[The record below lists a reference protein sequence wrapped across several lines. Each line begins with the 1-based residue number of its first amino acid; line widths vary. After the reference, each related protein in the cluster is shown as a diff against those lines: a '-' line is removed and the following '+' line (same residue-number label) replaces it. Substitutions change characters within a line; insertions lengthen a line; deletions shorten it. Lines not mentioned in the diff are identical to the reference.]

1 VDYLSRRR
9 KYTLPVEH
17 IHQYDDDDIVK
28 ASKISGNDC
37 CIIMLSNIDE
47 TGLFR
52 PQNLFS
58 LNIKGK
64 LEKTRYHSTLIPH
77 SDLIQRWI

>member
-1 VDYLSRRR
+1 VDNLFHIR

-17 IHQYDDDDIVK
+17 INQYDDDIVK